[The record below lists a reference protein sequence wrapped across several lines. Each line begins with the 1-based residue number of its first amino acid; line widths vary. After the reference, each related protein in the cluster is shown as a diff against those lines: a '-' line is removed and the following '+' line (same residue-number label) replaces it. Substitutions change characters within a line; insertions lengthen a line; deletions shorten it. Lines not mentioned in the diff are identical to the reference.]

1 MRSLSGSKG
10 LINVEQELNL
20 LTKAKSR
27 VRQEQQTRVMV
38 VGRGYLLKPQN
49 TRVYFGQGFVYGDV
63 LYVFKLGRWWNK
75 TLLLW

>member
-27 VRQEQQTRVMV
+27 VRQEQRIRVMV
-38 VGRGYLLKPQN
+38 VGRGYLLKPQK

-63 LYVFKLGRWWNK
+63 LYVFQLGRWNK
-75 TLLLW
+75 TVLLW

>member
-10 LINVEQELNL
+10 LINIEQELDL

-38 VGRGYLLKPQN
+38 VGRGYLLKPRK

-63 LYVFKLGRWWNK
+63 LYVFQLGRWNK
-75 TLLLW
+75 TVLLW

>member
-1 MRSLSGSKG
+1 MRSISGSKG
-10 LINVEQELNL
+10 LINVEQELDL

-27 VRQEQQTRVMV
+27 VRQEQRIRVMV

-63 LYVFKLGRWWNK
+63 LYVFQLGRWNK